1 MENRV
6 VTVITKILQMSRN
19 RVCFSR
25 EAGLMRTHKSLT
37 ARRRLCTLNTYSFT
51 LVEVLVVIALIAIVA
66 GVGAGLYKGTYE
78 GLVVKRAARDFYLAA
93 KYARMLAIE
102 RQRPCRLI
110 LDNEE
115 NRYAIVI
122 DELSED
128 SGEIEQRAV
137 RDFYFR
143 PVQLAG
149 DIKFEDINITS
160 TDADE
165 DYGEQGRT
173 IVFSPDGTSQAAVI
187 QIGDGKT
194 HYTASVS
201 PATGRV
207 RMEFGQADDVG
218 AQIVDLD
225 RMEQY

>member
-1 MENRV
+1 
-6 VTVITKILQMSRN
+6 VTTKILQMSRN
-19 RVCFSR
+19 RVCFSCD
-25 EAGLMRTHKSLT
+25 AGLIRDKKSLMP
-37 ARRRLCTLNTYSFT
+37 RRRYCASNAYGFT
-51 LVEVLVVIALIAIVA
+51 LVEVLVVIALIALIA

-102 RQRPCRLI
+102 RQKPCRLI
-110 LDNEE
+110 LDDEE
-115 NRYAIVI
+115 NRYALMME
-122 DELSED
+122 ELRADTE
-128 SGEIEQRAV
+128 EIEEQAV

-149 DIKFEDINITS
+149 NVKFEGINITS
-160 TDADE
+160 ADA
-165 DYGEQGRT
+165 GENYDAQSRT

-207 RMEFGQADDVG
+207 RVQFGQADNLE

-225 RMEQY
+225 KMEQY

>member
-1 MENRV
+1 M
-6 VTVITKILQMSRN
+6 ITKMLRMSKN
-19 RVCFSR
+19 RIYFPR
-25 EAGLMRTHKSLT
+25 EAVVAKMEKSLT
-37 ARRRLCTLNTYSFT
+37 ARGGICAFNSFGFT

-102 RQRPCRLI
+102 RQRPCRLV
-110 LDNEE
+110 LDDEE
-115 NRYAIVI
+115 NRYALII
-122 DELSED
+122 EEMRPDTE
-128 SGEIEQRAV
+128 EIEEQAV
-137 RDFYFR
+137 SNFYFK

-149 DIKFEDINITS
+149 DVKFEEINITS

-165 DYGEQGRT
+165 DYDEQSRVV
-173 IVFSPDGTSQAAVI
+173 VFSPDGTSRAAVI

-207 RMEFGQADDVG
+207 RMEFGEAETIET
-218 AQIVDLD
+218 QIIDLD
-225 RMEQY
+225 KMEQY